1 MVKPAVVLRTRVWEL
16 RRLEGH
22 GEVVRVYKPI
32 QEPKEPF
39 NAVTAVLEEVLQR
52 FQRVL
57 GTLSVVVRQARRK
70 ATQWSL
76 AIMDIDLPELT
87 DGYKPSFITVNTNI
101 CETSFINCPQA
112 PILQRL
118 YYNQLVTNKPHIFDH
133 LRYIPITADTLESL
147 SIYLVDSSGARPSF
161 KDGHSSCT
169 LHMEK
174 SE

>member
-1 MVKPAVVLRTRVWEL
+1 MMYVYASSDQSDAFFHGNSPTAFRVKLP
-16 RRLEGH
+16 RRLH
-22 GEVVRVYKPI
+22 MSP
-32 QEPKEPF
+32 
-39 NAVTAVLEEVLQR
+39 
-52 FQRVL
+52 
-57 GTLSVVVRQARRK
+57 AR
-70 ATQWSL
+70 QWSL
-76 AIMDIDLPELT
+76 AILDIDLPELT

-101 CETSFINCPQA
+101 CETSFINCSQA

-169 LHMEK
+169 LHIEK